1 MSDLILVAASGL
13 AREVLALLRSS
24 GDGRRIQVVD
34 DAPELWGT
42 TIAGVPVTG
51 GLEVVRDLTGHEVL
65 ICAGR
70 GTARR
75 AISGRLREMG
85 VSPHRYT
92 RVVHPS
98 VDVPDNCEIGAGSVL
113 LAHTALTSNVRLGEH
128 VVVMPNTSLTHDD
141 VVEDCATICAG
152 VSLGGNVHVET
163 GAYLGMNASVR
174 EGLRVGA
181 DSVLGMGAALVVDL
195 PPGQVWGGNP
205 ASRLRTRA
213 GT

>member
-42 TIAGVPVTG
+42 TIAGVSVTG
-51 GLEVVRDLTGHEVL
+51 GLEVVRDLTAHELL

-75 AISGRLREMG
+75 AISARLSELG

-98 VDVPDNCEIGAGSVL
+98 VNVPDDCEIGAGSIL
-113 LAHTALTSNVRLGEH
+113 LAHTTLTSNVRLGKH

-181 DSVLGMGAALVVDL
+181 DSVLGMGAALLVDL
-195 PPGQVWGGNP
+195 PPGEVWGGNP
-205 ASRLRTRA
+205 ASCLRTSVP
-213 GT
+213 T

>member
-1 MSDLILVAASGL
+1 MPDLILVAASGL
-13 AREVLALLRSS
+13 AREVLALLRSC
-24 GDGRRIQVVD
+24 GDDRRIQVVD
-34 DAPELWGT
+34 DDPRLWGM
-42 TIAGVPVTG
+42 TIGGVPVTG
-51 GLEVVRDLTGHEVL
+51 GLEVVRGLADHELL

-75 AISGRLREMG
+75 AISARLRELG

-92 RVVHPS
+92 QVVHPS
-98 VDVPDNCEIGAGSVL
+98 VNVPDDCEIGAGSIL
-113 LAHTALTSNVRLGEH
+113 LAHTTLTSNVRLGKH

-205 ASRLRTRA
+205 ASRLRTSA
-213 GT
+213 AT